1 MKNRFFIQFSLRHY
15 QTIMDIFDLKEKN
28 RILLNNKF
36 GHTKIVSSEDRWD
49 YQEMMRLKYPE
60 LWKTIYKNKWPVRIV
75 YYDKNNNIAL
85 HQFYLDRYTNM
96 KSIMNL
102 FTKYLDCQKLAVSN
116 CFGKD
121 IAEIIMGY
129 LPNILTSDDTVDNS
143 IYVHARFWE
152 DDGIKQY
159 SVFVPPEYSI
169 NRLHGKLNQ
178 WGGPSLSRYTIL
190 RIRASKSS
198 GKKLNIPLIW

>member
-1 MKNRFFIQFSLRHY
+1 
-15 QTIMDIFDLKEKN
+15 MDIFDLKEKN

-36 GHTKIVSSEDRWD
+36 GHTKIVSSGDRWD

-60 LWKTIYKNKWPVRIV
+60 RWKTIYQNKWPVRIV
-75 YYDKNNNIAL
+75 YYDKNNNVGL
-85 HQFYLDRYTNM
+85 HQFYLDRHTNM

-102 FTKYLDCQKLAVSN
+102 FAKYLDCQKIAVSN
-116 CFGKD
+116 CFGND

-129 LPNILTSDDTVDNS
+129 LPNILTDNDIIDNS

-152 DDGIKQY
+152 DDRIKQH

-169 NRLHGKLNQ
+169 NRLHGKLNL
-178 WGGPSLSRYTIL
+178 WGGPSLSRYTML
-190 RIRASKSS
+190 RIRAIKSYS
-198 GKKLNIPLIW
+198 RSFNSCS